1 MILEPC
7 RRCDQRIWWAETE
20 RGKKIPVNAWTSP
33 HGNVIPIDPEADVP
47 LVHFLTK
54 TEEPPAEGTR
64 RYISH
69 LTTCKKRRR

>member
-1 MILEPC
+1 MKLTNC
-7 RRCDQRIWWAETE
+7 RRCHQQIWWAETE
-20 RGKKIPVNAWTSP
+20 RGARIPVNTWTSA

-54 TEEPPAEGTR
+54 TEDPPAVGTK

-69 LTTCKKRRR
+69 ITTCRKKRT